1 MWICFSISSQGESSE
16 WDELMGSCWVIS
28 GEGERARLRFE
39 RRRTGWAVAAD
50 PAAAGICSS
59 GLDDG
64 RAATG
69 AEVS

>member
-1 MWICFSISSQGESSE
+1 M
-16 WDELMGSCWVIS
+16 IS

-39 RRRTGWAVAAD
+39 WRRTGWAVAAD

-59 GLDDG
+59 GLGDLP
-64 RAATG
+64 AVTG